1 MNPFRYCQHIQT
13 FSNVIPFRK
22 QKQSISMETDV
33 LCIFWQFGAVQST
46 RSIVIT
52 LTLANPYSIYSWW
65 DGYPFTQ
72 LARGWRLFRH
82 FLSLPVDLQIL
93 CLINLCICYTICD
106 VPGFMCLYHFF
117 FLDLFVSIALSA
129 QSSHF
134 KAVHQVS
141 ISEWFPFLELLLYVL
156 MLQSQHMAGN
166 VYFFKVT
173 VSVII

>member
-65 DGYPFTQ
+65 DGYPFTH

-93 CLINLCICYTICD
+93 CLITIYAF
-106 VPGFMCLYHFF
+106 VTQFAM
-117 FLDLFVSIALSA
+117 FLDLCVCITFFPGPFCFYCPVCAI
-129 QSSHF
+129 
-134 KAVHQVS
+134 
-141 ISEWFPFLELLLYVL
+141 FPF
-156 MLQSQHMAGN
+156 
-166 VYFFKVT
+166 
-173 VSVII
+173 

>member
-52 LTLANPYSIYSWW
+52 LTLANPYSINSWW

-117 FLDLFVSIALSA
+117 FLDLFVSIVCA
-129 QSSHF
+129 
-134 KAVHQVS
+134 
-141 ISEWFPFLELLLYVL
+141 IFPF
-156 MLQSQHMAGN
+156 
-166 VYFFKVT
+166 
-173 VSVII
+173 